1 MGKDIN
7 GKELGKGITQRND
20 GRYNARVT
28 INGVKINLYDYN
40 LSLLKKNLEAKK
52 LKVLRDDY
60 STRPNISLN
69 QWYKDE
75 WFPVYKL
82 PYLKDE
88 VNRHNYIVRY
98 ENAFGRLLGNRRIS
112 CITEI
117 LIQKAAN
124 SLIDD
129 FGYST
134 KFIRESV
141 SSLKEAFNAAV
152 TNHLI
157 SRNPSSNIVVK
168 NDNLVSERVVMTDEQ
183 QMQFLNIAKYRYYS
197 EVYQILLFTGMRIGE
212 LTALQWDDIDF
223 ENKEIHIRHSMQSA
237 YLNGKKI
244 LNMTTPKT
252 SNSIRDIP
260 MFDGVEK
267 LFVSWKEKQDK
278 AKKELG
284 RQWRLPKEFENL
296 VFTSSLGSPLT
307 RYVLSNDINKIV
319 SILDKN
325 EEYLAELENRKPQKF
340 PKIHPHSFRHTFAT
354 RCFEKN
360 LKPVFIMSIMGHSN
374 YETTLSYT
382 HLLKKSNDQQI
393 SLAGSFISSRFQLYP
408 VHPLVPACPVPTVAF

>member
-75 WFPVYKL
+75 WFPVYKS

-98 ENAFGRLLGNRRIS
+98 ENTFGRLLGNRRIS

-183 QMQFLNIAKYRYYS
+183 QMQFLNIAKHRYYN
-197 EVYQILLFTGMRIGE
+197 EVYQILLSTGMRIG
-212 LTALQWDDIDF
+212 DDDD
-223 ENKEIHIRHSMQSA
+223 KIR
-237 YLNGKKI
+237 LN
-244 LNMTTPKT
+244 
-252 SNSIRDIP
+252 
-260 MFDGVEK
+260 
-267 LFVSWKEKQDK
+267 Q
-278 AKKELG
+278 
-284 RQWRLPKEFENL
+284 
-296 VFTSSLGSPLT
+296 
-307 RYVLSNDINKIV
+307 
-319 SILDKN
+319 
-325 EEYLAELENRKPQKF
+325 RKPSKYKGLSRF
-340 PKIHPHSFRHTFAT
+340 GP
-354 RCFEKN
+354 EKN
-360 LKPVFIMSIMGHSN
+360 LQRINKFMKERPIFYKNLIQMKENFRFYLRCFYCITKVVILQFNSEN
-374 YETTLSYT
+374 RTE
-382 HLLKKSNDQQI
+382 
-393 SLAGSFISSRFQLYP
+393 LARNG
-408 VHPLVPACPVPTVAF
+408 

>member
-1 MGKDIN
+1 MRRYLMGKDIN

-40 LSLLKKNLEAKK
+40 LSLLKKNLEEKK

-75 WFPVYKL
+75 WFPVYKS

-98 ENAFGRLLGNRRIS
+98 ENTFGRLLGNRRIS

-183 QMQFLNIAKYRYYS
+183 QMQFLNIAKHRYYN
-197 EVYQILLFTGMRIGE
+197 EVYQILLSTGMRIGE

-278 AKKELG
+278 VKKELG
-284 RQWRLPKEFENL
+284 RRWRLPKEFENL

-325 EEYLAELENRKPQKF
+325 EEYLAEQENRKPQKF

-382 HLLKKSNDQQI
+382 HLLKKSNDQQV
-393 SLAGSFISSRFQLYP
+393 SLAGSF
-408 VHPLVPACPVPTVAF
+408 V

>member
-1 MGKDIN
+1 MKIHKSKI
-7 GKELGKGITQRND
+7 KE
-20 GRYNARVT
+20 
-28 INGVKINLYDYN
+28 
-40 LSLLKKNLEAKK
+40 
-52 LKVLRDDY
+52 
-60 STRPNISLN
+60 NI
-69 QWYKDE
+69 DE
-75 WFPVYKL
+75 WFPVYKS

-98 ENAFGRLLGNRRIS
+98 ENTFGRLIGNRRIS

-183 QMQFLNIAKYRYYS
+183 QMQFLNIAKHRYYS
-197 EVYQILLFTGMRIGE
+197 EVYQILLSTGMRIGE
-212 LTALQWDDIDF
+212 LTGLQWDDIDF

-260 MFDGVEK
+260 MFDGVEN

-278 AKKELG
+278 VKKELG
-284 RQWRLPKEFENL
+284 RRWRLPKEFENL

-319 SILDKN
+319 SILNKN
-325 EEYLAELENRKPQKF
+325 EEYLAEQENRKPQKF

-382 HLLKKSNDQQI
+382 HLLKKSNDQQV
-393 SLAGSFISSRFQLYP
+393 SLAGSF
-408 VHPLVPACPVPTVAF
+408 V

>member
-75 WFPVYKL
+75 WFPVYKS

-98 ENAFGRLLGNRRIS
+98 ENTFGRLLGNRRIS

-183 QMQFLNIAKYRYYS
+183 QMQFLNIAKHRYYN
-197 EVYQILLFTGMRIGE
+197 EVYQILLSTGMRIGE

-237 YLNGKKI
+237 YLNGQE
-244 LNMTTPKT
+244 N
-252 SNSIRDIP
+252 
-260 MFDGVEK
+260 
-267 LFVSWKEKQDK
+267 
-278 AKKELG
+278 
-284 RQWRLPKEFENL
+284 FEYDN
-296 VFTSSLGSPLT
+296 T
-307 RYVLSNDINKIV
+307 
-319 SILDKN
+319 KN
-325 EEYLAELENRKPQKF
+325 
-340 PKIHPHSFRHTFAT
+340 I
-354 RCFEKN
+354 
-360 LKPVFIMSIMGHSN
+360 
-374 YETTLSYT
+374 
-382 HLLKKSNDQQI
+382 
-393 SLAGSFISSRFQLYP
+393 
-408 VHPLVPACPVPTVAF
+408 

>member
-1 MGKDIN
+1 MRRYLMGKDIN

-75 WFPVYKL
+75 WFPVYKS

-98 ENAFGRLLGNRRIS
+98 ENTFGRLLGNRRIS

-152 TNHLI
+152 ANHLI

-183 QMQFLNIAKYRYYS
+183 QIQFLNIAKHRYYS
-197 EVYQILLFTGMRIGE
+197 EVYQILLSTGMRIGE
-212 LTALQWDDIDF
+212 LTGLQWDDIDF
-223 ENKEIHIRHSMQSA
+223 ENKEIHIRHSMQTA

-284 RQWRLPKEFENL
+284 RRWRLPKEFENL

-319 SILDKN
+319 SILNKN
-325 EEYLAELENRKPQKF
+325 EEYLAEQENRKPQKF

-382 HLLKKSNDQQI
+382 HLLKKSNDQQV
-393 SLAGSFISSRFQLYP
+393 SLAGSF
-408 VHPLVPACPVPTVAF
+408 V

>member
-1 MGKDIN
+1 MRRYLMGKDIN

-75 WFPVYKL
+75 WFPVYKS

-98 ENAFGRLLGNRRIS
+98 ENTFGRLLGNRRIS

-157 SRNPSSNIVVK
+157 SRNPS
-168 NDNLVSERVVMTDEQ
+168 
-183 QMQFLNIAKYRYYS
+183 
-197 EVYQILLFTGMRIGE
+197 
-212 LTALQWDDIDF
+212 
-223 ENKEIHIRHSMQSA
+223 
-237 YLNGKKI
+237 
-244 LNMTTPKT
+244 
-252 SNSIRDIP
+252 
-260 MFDGVEK
+260 
-267 LFVSWKEKQDK
+267 
-278 AKKELG
+278 
-284 RQWRLPKEFENL
+284 
-296 VFTSSLGSPLT
+296 
-307 RYVLSNDINKIV
+307 
-319 SILDKN
+319 
-325 EEYLAELENRKPQKF
+325 
-340 PKIHPHSFRHTFAT
+340 
-354 RCFEKN
+354 
-360 LKPVFIMSIMGHSN
+360 
-374 YETTLSYT
+374 
-382 HLLKKSNDQQI
+382 
-393 SLAGSFISSRFQLYP
+393 
-408 VHPLVPACPVPTVAF
+408 

>member
-75 WFPVYKL
+75 WFPVYKS

-98 ENAFGRLLGNRRIS
+98 ENTFGRLLGNRRIS

-141 SSLKEAFNAAV
+141 SSLKEAFNAVV

-183 QMQFLNIAKYRYYS
+183 QMQFLNIS
-197 EVYQILLFTGMRIGE
+197 
-212 LTALQWDDIDF
+212 
-223 ENKEIHIRHSMQSA
+223 NHS
-237 YLNGKKI
+237 Y
-244 LNMTTPKT
+244 
-252 SNSIRDIP
+252 
-260 MFDGVEK
+260 
-267 LFVSWKEKQDK
+267 
-278 AKKELG
+278 
-284 RQWRLPKEFENL
+284 
-296 VFTSSLGSPLT
+296 
-307 RYVLSNDINKIV
+307 
-319 SILDKN
+319 
-325 EEYLAELENRKPQKF
+325 
-340 PKIHPHSFRHTFAT
+340 
-354 RCFEKN
+354 
-360 LKPVFIMSIMGHSN
+360 
-374 YETTLSYT
+374 
-382 HLLKKSNDQQI
+382 
-393 SLAGSFISSRFQLYP
+393 
-408 VHPLVPACPVPTVAF
+408 

>member
-75 WFPVYKL
+75 WFPVYKS

-98 ENAFGRLLGNRRIS
+98 ENTFGRLLGNRRIS

-183 QMQFLNIAKYRYYS
+183 QMQFLNIAKHRYYS
-197 EVYQILLFTGMRIGE
+197 EVYQILLSTGMRIGE
-212 LTALQWDDIDF
+212 LTGLQWDDIDF

-260 MFDGVEK
+260 MFDGVEQ
-267 LFVSWKEKQDK
+267 LFKDWKDKQDTYR
-278 AKKELG
+278 EMRG
-284 RQWRLPKEFENL
+284 VRWRIPSEYPDL
-296 VFTSSLGSPLT
+296 VFTTTFGSPVT
-307 RYVLSNDINKIV
+307 RYVLTEDIKKILN
-319 SILDKN
+319 IIAKN
-325 EEYLAELENRKPQKF
+325 EAYMASIQDRKPVQF
-340 PKIHPHSFRHTFAT
+340 PHIHPHAFRHTFAT
-354 RCFEKN
+354 RCFEKD
-360 LKPVFIMSIMGHSN
+360 LKPLFVMRVMGHEN
-374 YETTLSYT
+374 YETTISYT
-382 HLLKKSNDQQI
+382 HLLDKSNETQVK
-393 SLAGSFISSRFQLYP
+393 LAGSF
-408 VHPLVPACPVPTVAF
+408 V